1 MYKPSVR
8 EQMAYTFQLNR
19 MAMRIFLVI
28 FLFNIIVCSYSQKQG
43 VIYKAEFADEGDG
56 ASVQRLFPS
65 SNFDHLDP
73 FVLLDDFN
81 VQPPAGFPD
90 HLHKGFEA
98 ITYMI
103 EGGFQHQDNLGNN
116 RIVYAGGAQRFTA
129 GSGLIHSEMPGTKG
143 VNRGLQLWLNIP
155 IEQKSSSP
163 SYQQVDSSQ
172 FPVEIINGVTV
183 KHIVG
188 NGSPLKVQ
196 TDLIYQDIQL
206 NGNTFTINTSP
217 SRNSFIYVLN
227 GDILINGT
235 IALKANS
242 FYIIPAGSL
251 ELTGNINARIV
262 YLSAIPLNQ
271 KIKQRGPF
279 VY

>member
-1 MYKPSVR
+1 
-8 EQMAYTFQLNR
+8 
-19 MAMRIFLVI
+19 
-28 FLFNIIVCSYSQKQG
+28 
-43 VIYKAEFADEGDG
+43 
-56 ASVQRLFPS
+56 
-65 SNFDHLDP
+65 
-73 FVLLDDFN
+73 
-81 VQPPAGFPD
+81 
-90 HLHKGFEA
+90 
-98 ITYMI
+98 MI

-116 RIVYAGGAQRFTA
+116 RIVYAGGAQRFMA

-143 VNRGLQLWLNIP
+143 INRGLQLWLNIP
-155 IEQKSSSP
+155 IDQKSSSP

-172 FPVEIINGVTV
+172 IPVETINGVTI

-188 NGSPLKVQ
+188 NGSPLKVH

-206 NGNTFTINTSP
+206 NGNKFIINTSP
-217 SRNSFIYVLN
+217 SRNSFIYVLD

-235 IALKANS
+235 IDLKANS

-251 ELTGNINARIV
+251 ELTGNISARVV